1 MAQSRGR
8 SVTAVVLLVIGTLLL
23 PVGVIGHWAYR
34 TFTDNDRWVA
44 TVAPLTENPEIQTGI
59 ADTVTDSLITSD
71 DAAAQVEEW
80 FPKAPAGL
88 VSTVSE
94 GVVTAVNAAVTK
106 LVATDQFSALWA
118 GANSDVQKAAMALLN
133 NEPPPSLSV
142 QDGDLVLNLDVVR
155 QNVRTQMETKGINL
169 PEINAQAVPPTVTLM
184 NDTQIQTVRQYYSW
198 LAPLLQWFIL
208 LPIALLLISVFVY
221 PNKPKAL
228 RRIGYGVLI
237 AAGLLAIFLL
247 TGSALLTPG
256 LEGTAFAPAQSAI
269 WDTITAFLA
278 QATWVT
284 AGVGVLLMIAG
295 WLWGRGRNKEE
306 TPVEVV
312 EVVEVVED

>member
-44 TVAPLTENPEIQTGI
+44 TVAPLTQNPQIQAGI
-59 ADTVTDSLITSD
+59 ADTVTESLITSE

-80 FPKAPAGL
+80 FPKAPEGL
-88 VSTVSE
+88 VNTVSE
-94 GVVTAVNAAVTK
+94 GVVTAVNNAATK

-142 QDGDLVLNLDVVR
+142 QDGDLVLNLDVVG
-155 QNVRTQMETKGINL
+155 QNIRSQMQTKGINL
-169 PEINAQAVPPTVTLM
+169 PQVDAQAIPPTVTLM
-184 NDTQIQTVRQYYSW
+184 KDTQIQTARDYYSW

-208 LPIALLLISVFVY
+208 LPVALLVISMLLY
-221 PNKPKAL
+221 PDKPKAL

-237 AAGLLAIFLL
+237 AAGLLAVFLL

-256 LEGTAFAPAQSAI
+256 LQGTAFAPAQSAI
-269 WDTITAFLA
+269 WDTITAYLA
-278 QATWVT
+278 QSTWIT
-284 AGVGVLLMIAG
+284 AGLGVVLMIAG
-295 WLWGRGRNKEE
+295 WLWGRGRKD
-306 TPVEVV
+306 EVV
-312 EVVEVVED
+312 EVVEVVEV